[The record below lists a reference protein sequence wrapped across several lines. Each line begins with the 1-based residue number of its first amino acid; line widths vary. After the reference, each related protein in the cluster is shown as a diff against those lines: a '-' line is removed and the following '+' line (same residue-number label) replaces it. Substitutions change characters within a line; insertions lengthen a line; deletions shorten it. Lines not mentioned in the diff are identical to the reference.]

1 MQASKTPLAR
11 RRQQPHDVLR
21 RSPVA
26 CDRCR
31 RRKQKCLGT
40 PPYPCA
46 ACNDAGHSCV
56 YSESEKRISV
66 PESYLLRLQSQAR
79 TAGTRVHDGMPSPAE
94 TTATEVEWAFPGTD
108 NWVLCRPGQYHYM
121 GNSSSTYIANRLN
134 PTTETLAWHNYPHY
148 EDTSWLRRP
157 PLMPEMP
164 QLPPFDFAKRLY
176 LAQHAYIGTIFSF
189 LDEHSFQQ
197 RVKRVYASPPD
208 PTNRDDCLIYCQIL
222 LVFAFGQ
229 MYSVNQWTG
238 NEGPPGFHY
247 FKHALQFLPDARE
260 DGSIL
265 FAEVLSYVAYYMQTI
280 NRRDSAYLYIG
291 LALRMAIS
299 LGLHQEVLDQDMDM
313 YEREQRRRLWWSTYS
328 LERLLCVTSG
338 HPISISDDDIDVLLP
353 SPVDGEDPRRAAVL
367 RNYTLLSRILG
378 RIGQEIYRKKR
389 QSGTSLSAS
398 IQNIMKSLSE
408 WFAQLPPEVRLEP
421 ADLDKHVSREIVST
435 YLHYYHCINMTAR
448 PLLLYAVQRQ
458 MAANAANGQRGG
470 GARWEDGLSP
480 DVVSIIDNA
489 IAAARSSTAILNAAA
504 KYNHVATYGFIDGE
518 QAFSAALLLVM
529 VNIAFPYREMNASA
543 MDTALQVLQS
553 MAEKGNKY
561 IRACHALLNK
571 ISASKKPVSAP
582 GEAEA
587 DPGRG
592 EASHEG
598 WMVPDGSATSQQQ
611 TPQQQQQQQQQQI
624 PFNLEGPDDPSVWAD
639 VIDSI
644 GIDMDR
650 QWIGMALMR
659 EEGLGEGT
667 DHGTL

>member
-1 MQASKTPLAR
+1 
-11 RRQQPHDVLR
+11 
-21 RSPVA
+21 
-26 CDRCR
+26 
-31 RRKQKCLGT
+31 
-40 PPYPCA
+40 
-46 ACNDAGHSCV
+46 
-56 YSESEKRISV
+56 
-66 PESYLLRLQSQAR
+66 
-79 TAGTRVHDGMPSPAE
+79 
-94 TTATEVEWAFPGTD
+94 
-108 NWVLCRPGQYHYM
+108 
-121 GNSSSTYIANRLN
+121 
-134 PTTETLAWHNYPHY
+134 
-148 EDTSWLRRP
+148 
-157 PLMPEMP
+157 MPEMP
-164 QLPPFDFAKRLY
+164 QLPPFDFARRLY

-189 LDEHSFQQ
+189 LDEQRFQQ
-197 RVKRVYASPPD
+197 RLKHVYASPPD
-208 PTNRDDCLIYCQIL
+208 PASRDDCLVYCQVL

-260 DGSIL
+260 DGSVL

-291 LALRMAIS
+291 LAMRMAIS
-299 LGLHQEVLDQDMDM
+299 LGLHQEVLDQDDMDAR
-313 YEREQRRRLWWSTYS
+313 EREGRRRLWWSTYS

-353 SPVDGEDPRRAAVL
+353 SALEGEDPRRAAVL

-378 RIGQEIYRKKR
+378 RIGQDIYRKKR

-398 IQNIMKSLSE
+398 IQTIMKSLSE
-408 WFAQLPPEVRLEP
+408 WFAQLPAEVRLDP
-421 ADLDKHVSREIVST
+421 AADASDKPISREIVST

-458 MAANAANGQRGG
+458 MAANASAT
-470 GARWEDGLSP
+470 GARWEDGLAP
-480 DVVSIIDNA
+480 DVVGVIDSA

-504 KYNHVATYGFIDGE
+504 RYNDVATYGFIDGE

-529 VNIAFPYREMNASA
+529 VNIAFPYREMNAAA
-543 MDTALQVLQS
+543 MDTALAVLQS

-571 ISASKKPVSAP
+571 ISASRRPVAVARAGGSSVS
-582 GEAEA
+582 
-587 DPGRG
+587 
-592 EASHEG
+592 EASRG
-598 WMVPDGSATSQQQ
+598 AWMVPDGSCSAPGQQQ
-611 TPQQQQQQQQQQI
+611 EQQMR
-624 PFNLEGPDDPSVWAD
+624 FNLDAGEDPSGWAD

-667 DHGTL
+667 DPGVL

>member
-1 MQASKTPLAR
+1 
-11 RRQQPHDVLR
+11 
-21 RSPVA
+21 
-26 CDRCR
+26 
-31 RRKQKCLGT
+31 
-40 PPYPCA
+40 
-46 ACNDAGHSCV
+46 
-56 YSESEKRISV
+56 
-66 PESYLLRLQSQAR
+66 
-79 TAGTRVHDGMPSPAE
+79 
-94 TTATEVEWAFPGTD
+94 
-108 NWVLCRPGQYHYM
+108 
-121 GNSSSTYIANRLN
+121 
-134 PTTETLAWHNYPHY
+134 
-148 EDTSWLRRP
+148 
-157 PLMPEMP
+157 MPEMP

-176 LAQHAYIGTIFSF
+176 AAQHAYIGTIFSF
-189 LDEHSFQQ
+189 LDEHSFHQ
-197 RVKRVYASPPD
+197 RLKHVYASPPD
-208 PTNRDDCLIYCQIL
+208 PNSRDDCLVYCQIL

-265 FAEVLSYVAYYMQTI
+265 FAEVLAYVAYYMQTI

-299 LGLHQEVLDQDMDM
+299 LGLHQEVLDQEMDA
-313 YEREQRRRLWWSTYS
+313 YERERRRRLWWSTYS

-338 HPISISDDDIDVLLP
+338 HPISISDDDIDVMLP
-353 SPVDGEDPRRAAVL
+353 SPVDGEDPKRAAVL

-378 RIGQEIYRKKR
+378 RIGQDIYRKRR

-408 WFAQLPPEVRLEP
+408 WFAQLPPEVRLDP
-421 ADLDKHVSREIVST
+421 ATDLDRPLSREVVST

-458 MAANAANGQRGG
+458 MAANAAHGQKTA
-470 GARWEDGLSP
+470 ARWEDGLSP

-489 IAAARSSTAILNAAA
+489 IAAARSSTSILNAAS

-529 VNIAFPYREMNASA
+529 VNIAFPYREMNAAA

-561 IRACHALLNK
+561 IRACHSLLTK
-571 ISASKKPVSAP
+571 LSAGKKPVSMSAP
-582 GEAEA
+582 AQQAETGNSAAGQVWMGA
-587 DPGRG
+587 DQAAVG
-592 EASHEG
+592 
-598 WMVPDGSATSQQQ
+598 QQQ
-611 TPQQQQQQQQQQI
+611 APQEGQQQQMTY
-624 PFNLEGPDDPSVWAD
+624 NLEGGDDPSVWAD

-659 EEGLGEGT
+659 EEGLGDNTGT
-667 DHGTL
+667 EPAAM